1 MKIKFM
7 LFGIMMALA
16 LCITP
21 VAAVSADD
29 FEVDVEEG
37 YYYKTYTYTYV
48 DKPKEKYIEI
58 ITDGTYGMYS
68 YVTFKPINIKNA
80 SVMVVDTGNTDKLI
94 TIYLPRSVDEWEIKY
109 YSNSKPLLKPDRDY
123 LKNAGTVNLNKFF
136 KNQIQNGDGLYLEL
150 SWNQHIHSVK
160 SFDPCYYIP
169 EV

>member
-1 MKIKFM
+1 MKKIT
-7 LFGIMMALA
+7 LLIGIMLA
-16 LCITP
+16 LVVCITP

-109 YSNSKPLLKPDRDY
+109 YSCFDSFSQPDDKY
-123 LKNAGTVNLNKFF
+123 LKNAGTVNLKKFF
-136 KNQIQNGDGLYLEL
+136 EKCISEGLWLEL
-150 SWNQHIHSVK
+150 SLGQ
-160 SFDPCYYIP
+160 YIASSHKVITGIRYSLP
-169 EV
+169 DV